1 MTKIRWAMVG
11 TGLMADLIVRDFALC
26 DNTELAAIV
35 TRSAERAFPKF
46 AEWGIEPVT
55 LLESLDAALADE
67 SIDLIY
73 VAAPHSEHYWMT
85 KAALEAGKH
94 VLCEKAFTMNAAEAR
109 ELVALAREKGLFLME
124 AMWTKFNP
132 LMNEL
137 KRRIEAGQIGELKLI
152 ETHFG
157 FNRPYDES
165 HRLFDAKLGG
175 GSTLDQGVYTTS
187 VIDWFADS
195 TVVSQFS
202 RGKLYPNGT
211 DASAVT
217 EFHYANGVIGVG
229 ASALNSTFGVTAR
242 VSGADAY
249 IDIDGP
255 FWTPTSAT
263 IYRFGADDQLVAERV
278 EVAKDGAGYSHMIR
292 EVSQSIIDGK
302 TECAVRPLDESI
314 KIMGLLDEIRAQV
327 RNAVA

>member
-35 TRSAERAFPKF
+35 TRSAKRAEPKF
-46 AEWGIEPVT
+46 AEWGIKPVP
-55 LLESLDAALADE
+55 LLESLDAALADP

-73 VAAPHSEHYWMT
+73 VAAPHSEHFWMT

-94 VLCEKAFTMNAAEAR
+94 VLCEKAFTMDAAEAR
-109 ELVALAREKGLFLME
+109 ELVRIARERKLFLME

-137 KRRIEAGQIGELKLI
+137 KARIAAGAIGELKLI

-195 TVVSQFS
+195 EVVSIHS
-202 RGKLYPNGT
+202 RGELYPNGT
-211 DASAVT
+211 DARAVT
-217 EFHYANGVIGVG
+217 EFHYANGVVGIG
-229 ASALNSTFGVTAR
+229 ASALNSTFGTTAR
-242 VSGADAY
+242 IAGSDAY
-249 IDIDGP
+249 IDVDGP
-255 FWTPTSAT
+255 FWTPGSAT
-263 IYRFGADDQLVAERV
+263 IYRFGNDDNLEGERV
-278 EVAKDGAGYSHMIR
+278 EVSKDGAGYSHMIR
-292 EVSQSIIDGK
+292 EVSQAIIDGK

-327 RNAVA
+327 RATA

>member
-35 TRSAERAFPKF
+35 TRSAKRAEPKF
-46 AEWGIEPVT
+46 AEWGITPVP
-55 LLESLDAALADE
+55 LLESLDAALADPT
-67 SIDLIY
+67 IDLVY
-73 VAAPHSEHYWMT
+73 VAAPHSEHFWMT

-94 VLCEKAFTMNAAEAR
+94 VLCEKAFTMDAAEAR
-109 ELVALAREKGLFLME
+109 ELVRIARERKLFLME

-137 KRRIEAGQIGELKLI
+137 KARIAAGAIGELKLI

-195 TVVSQFS
+195 EVVSIHA
-202 RGKLYPNGT
+202 RGELYPNGT
-211 DASAVT
+211 DARAVT
-217 EFHYANGVIGVG
+217 EFHYANGVVGIG
-229 ASALNSTFGVTAR
+229 ASALNATFGTTAR
-242 VSGADAY
+242 IAGSNAY
-249 IDIDGP
+249 IDVDGP
-255 FWTPTSAT
+255 FWSPVSAT
-263 IYRFGADDQLVAERV
+263 IYRFGARDTLDEERV
-278 EVAKDGAGYSHMIR
+278 EVGKDGAGYSHMIR
-292 EVSQSIIDGK
+292 EVSQAIIDGK
-302 TECAVRPLDESI
+302 TECQVRPLDESI

-327 RNAVA
+327 RANA